1 MITHAH
7 TQEFHTHTHTHSNTS
22 GTDTEE
28 LESGNTG
35 SIVTLA
41 GIPDA
46 HVTDT
51 LILKQEEDD
60 EEIAVRSSVRARV
73 LS

>member
-1 MITHAH
+1 M
-7 TQEFHTHTHTHSNTS
+7 
-22 GTDTEE
+22 
-28 LESGNTG
+28 
-35 SIVTLA
+35 TLA

-60 EEIAVRSSVRARV
+60 EEIAVRSSVRARSARISIIRISLTSSSNITKYLTRAQTQV
-73 LS
+73 R

>member
-1 MITHAH
+1 M
-7 TQEFHTHTHTHSNTS
+7 
-22 GTDTEE
+22 
-28 LESGNTG
+28 
-35 SIVTLA
+35 TLA

-60 EEIAVRSSVRARV
+60 EEIAVRSSVRARSARISITRILQSQEYHSHRLFV
-73 LS
+73 S